1 MVAKAKAI
9 LQHKSKVS
17 PPQRHKTGNRDQNH
31 VHAPSS
37 RSTSCRLSSCIVRQ
51 RRVDRPSGIR
61 AYKVVLGRTAASNI
75 SVNSPDM
82 EPDMNSTKL
91 SFSTGDTKF
100 KESANEEKKAV
111 GRTAKLKSSKWYQR
125 AARSIGIT
133 KKDPVGPKSSQSQGG
148 DAG

>member
-1 MVAKAKAI
+1 
-9 LQHKSKVS
+9 
-17 PPQRHKTGNRDQNH
+17 
-31 VHAPSS
+31 
-37 RSTSCRLSSCIVRQ
+37 
-51 RRVDRPSGIR
+51 VDRPSGIR

-75 SVNSPDM
+75 SVNSPEM

-133 KKDPVGPKSSQSQGG
+133 KKDPVGPKSSQSQRG